1 MKDIKKFFKSSPKY
15 SIKWSNYFDI
25 YQNLFKKFVNKKII
39 LVEVGVGDGGS
50 LFMWRNFFG
59 KKAKIIGIELNPE
72 AKKLEKYGFKIFIGD
87 QSNPNFWKNFY
98 NKVGKIDI
106 LIDDGGHTNLQQV
119 TTVMESLKNIRKGGM
134 IVVEDTHTSFM
145 YEKGFKNPS
154 KFSFIN
160 FASEIIEIIHRR
172 NPMLKKNVNIFSKKI
187 RSIEF
192 YDSISVINFSENDLN
207 KSKNL
212 ENNKKLRNFF
222 DDYRYKKD
230 NNIKKN
236 INDKSFYDLVMQII
250 SKRSYLF
257 RIYENSLI
265 RKYIQL
271 LKK

>member
-1 MKDIKKFFKSSPKY
+1 
-15 SIKWSNYFDI
+15 
-25 YQNLFKKFVNKKII
+25 
-39 LVEVGVGDGGS
+39 
-50 LFMWRNFFG
+50 
-59 KKAKIIGIELNPE
+59 
-72 AKKLEKYGFKIFIGD
+72 
-87 QSNPNFWKNFY
+87 
-98 NKVGKIDI
+98 
-106 LIDDGGHTNLQQV
+106 
-119 TTVMESLKNIRKGGM
+119 
-134 IVVEDTHTSFM
+134 
-145 YEKGFKNPS
+145 
-154 KFSFIN
+154 
-160 FASEIIEIIHRR
+160 
-172 NPMLKKNVNIFSKKI
+172 MLKKNVNIFSKKI

-236 INDKSFYDLVMQII
+236 INDKSFYDLVMQSI